1 MGGEDPTAGLPSD
14 DAHRKQ
20 RRLLIELA
28 AISPRFSD
36 QLKKLMHNTAGA
48 DPDLRR
54 LQITA
59 STALGGLLWYIG
71 RVLQHL
77 AASGSVDPKLLP
89 HPTILMAG
97 RGSSYFRLLTKPEQ
111 RQLTKL
117 LLSGADVDGE
127 APEMIFSVN
136 PKQEVARGL
145 LHDALPSASK
155 ADGFLPL
162 GIGVELQNGGDL
174 ASDADLLQIA
184 GKRPSAVKM
193 ADFDT
198 FLGAL
203 KTATGINLT
212 ISQGGILKAKDTISR
227 GTIKELGNEARLTR
241 PVKPPFIE
249 ALHLLVDMLAHP
261 KEQRDQFLRVE
272 VGNP

>member
-1 MGGEDPTAGLPSD
+1 VLHHLVASD
-14 DAHRKQ
+14 R
-20 RRLLIELA
+20 
-28 AISPRFSD
+28 
-36 QLKKLMHNTAGA
+36 
-48 DPDLRR
+48 
-54 LQITA
+54 
-59 STALGGLLWYIG
+59 
-71 RVLQHL
+71 
-77 AASGSVDPKLLP
+77 VDPKLVS

-97 RGSSYFRLLTKPEQ
+97 RGSSYFRLLTKPDQ
-111 RQLTKL
+111 QHLTKL
-117 LLSGADVDGE
+117 LLSGAGVDGE
-127 APEMIFSVN
+127 APDMIFSVD

-162 GIGVELQNGGDL
+162 GIGVELQTGGDL
-174 ASDADLLQIA
+174 GPDADLLQIA

-193 ADFDT
+193 GDFDT

-203 KTATGINLT
+203 RAATGINLT
-212 ISQGGILKAKDTISR
+212 ISQGGTLRAKDTIAR
-227 GTIKELGNEARLTR
+227 GAIKEMVNEAQLTR
-241 PVKPPFIE
+241 PVTPPFIE